1 MEWKPYVSVAAR
13 RAKAER
19 ELARLGKKQGA
30 RAAAPVVITGRTIA
44 HTFWGQA
51 WCDNLERYS
60 DYASRLP
67 RGRSYVRNGSV
78 VDLRIERG
86 EVVARVSGSS
96 LYTVEIAIAAVPAAR
111 WQALRTA
118 CAGEIDSLVEL
129 LQGRLSGKVMERLCA
144 RGEGLFP
151 APAEIELA
159 CTCPDWA
166 SMCKHVAAAL
176 YGVGARLDE
185 APELL
190 FTLRGVDSAE
200 LLAGAAAPAALAG
213 GPVAS
218 GRVLQGEDLAALFG
232 LDLAPP
238 VAEAAAAPRR
248 ATRKPGSPRKPAAQG
263 KPAARRGAP
272 SPRRKA

>member
-1 MEWKPYVSVAAR
+1 VEWKPYVSVAAR

-19 ELARLGKKQGA
+19 ELARLGKKKGA
-30 RAAAPVVITGRTIA
+30 RAAAPVVITGRAIA
-44 HTFWGQA
+44 HTFWGKA

-78 VDLRIERG
+78 VDLRIDRG

-190 FTLRGVDSAE
+190 FTLRGVDSNE

-213 GPVAS
+213 GQVAS

-238 VAEAAAAPRR
+238 VAEAAPAVKKGTGRTPRTPARTAPGTPR
-248 ATRKPGSPRKPAAQG
+248 ATS
-263 KPAARRGAP
+263 RR
-272 SPRRKA
+272 RR